1 MLKLELPTVTLARA
15 LASVESVAYKKD
27 DDPSIFGVLVRVIKL
42 RDGACEIAFVAT
54 NRLSAARFVCE
65 AEYADPDFRVTL
77 PLPFVRKVLAVIG
90 DASEGSSEIVRD
102 DRQLKAKFYGVGA
115 LEYMID
121 GAEVP
126 FPSVVEA
133 LWPTDAPLARDEIG
147 LDPARA
153 VPIGKAFK
161 NAGSE
166 GADLRFE
173 LRGPTRPIVVT
184 SESSPELSVLL
195 MPCVT
200 DDEKAEAARQL
211 EMFPAASI
219 EKGVDERVRGGLTL
233 GAIDRAIDDAVSRLD
248 TTPAQAMAERVAE
261 MIVPK
266 AERLRRNADAA
277 VRLARA
283 TVAKKPAPKKS
294 DKPKRSHHKKK

>member
-1 MLKLELPTVTLARA
+1 VLKLELPTVTLARA

-27 DDPSIFGVLVRVIKL
+27 DDLSIFGVLVRVIKL

-65 AEYADPDFRVTL
+65 AEYADPEFRVTL

-90 DASEGSSEIVRD
+90 DATEGSSEIVRD
-102 DRQLKAKFYGVGA
+102 ERQLKAKFYGVGA

-126 FPSVVEA
+126 FPSRCEE
-133 LWPTDAPLARDEIG
+133 LWPTDSPLARDEIG

-153 VPIGKAFK
+153 VPIGKAFRA
-161 NAGSE
+161 AGSE

-219 EKGVDERVRGGLTL
+219 EKGVDERTRGQNVD
-233 GAIDRAIDDAVSRLD
+233 AADRALDRLVDAATKIGGVSAVTISGAGKSVTLK
-248 TTPAQAMAERVAE
+248 AK
-261 MIVPK
+261 PK
-266 AERLRRNADAA
+266 AA
-277 VRLARA
+277 
-283 TVAKKPAPKKS
+283 AKKSSEK
-294 DKPKRSHHKKK
+294 KRSHHKKK